1 MTGPSPRVRPVADGS
16 LLVEYPGA
24 TDAEANRAAVGLAAA
39 LREGGPEDLLDAVAG
54 ARTLFC
60 SFRPERLDHAALVR
74 AIDVA
79 AQASSEPVARRTH
92 RIPVLYGG
100 EAGPDLALLAGRAGV
115 SEEDLARRHAAPAYR
130 VAFLGFAPG
139 FAYMTGLPAG
149 LDAPRRATP
158 RPRVPGE
165 SVALAGGY
173 TGIYP
178 QPGPGGWNLIGR
190 AAARLFDPGARR
202 PALFEPGDEVRFEPK
217 DPESFGRALAQ
228 IPPAAPLP
236 PLAGAPV
243 FRVEKAGLSSIVCG
257 APRHGRGAIGVPP
270 SGAMDWSALA
280 GGNGLLGNSP
290 GAAAL
295 EVAMAGPELE
305 ALDDCEVA
313 TAGAPCD
320 ARVDGREIP
329 FGTPVRVLRGARVA
343 IGSVH
348 AGVRSY
354 LCIAGGFSV
363 SPASGIPA
371 RIAAGDVLFA
381 PASAPVS
388 PPGPRAALAP
398 FAAAPPDAVVRIVLG
413 PQEDRFPKE
422 GISTLLDSP
431 FRVSSTS
438 DRRGIRLEGP
448 RLAHSGG
455 ADIPPE
461 GTALGA
467 IQVPADG
474 NPIVLGPDRP
484 VTGGYA
490 KIGTVIGA
498 DFSVVAQARPGSTLR
513 FRAVSLDEAVRA
525 RGRMR

>member
-1 MTGPSPRVRPVADGS
+1 
-16 LLVEYPGA
+16 
-24 TDAEANRAAVGLAAA
+24 
-39 LREGGPEDLLDAVAG
+39 LRERGPEGLLDAVAG

-60 SFRPERLDHAALVR
+60 SFRPESLEYAALVR
-74 AIDVA
+74 AIDGA
-79 AQASSEPVARRTH
+79 ARASVEAVVKRTH

-100 EAGPDLALLAGRAGV
+100 EAGPDLAQLAGRAGA
-115 SEEDLARRHAAPAYR
+115 SEAELARRHAAPAYR

-178 QPGPGGWNLIGR
+178 EAGPGGWNLIGR
-190 AAARLFDPGARR
+190 AAVRLFDPGARR
-202 PALFEPGDEVRFEPK
+202 PALFEPGDEVRFEPQ
-217 DPESFGRALAQ
+217 DSESFARALAR

-236 PLAGAPV
+236 PLPGTPV
-243 FRVEKAGLSSIVCG
+243 FRVEKAGLSSAVCG
-257 APRHGRGAIGVPP
+257 AARHGLGAIGVPP

-280 GGNGLLGNSP
+280 GGNGVLGNSA

-295 EVAMAGPELE
+295 EVAVAGPALE
-305 ALDDCEVA
+305 VLDDCEIA

-329 FGTPVRVLRGARVA
+329 YGAPVRVLRGSRVA

-354 LCIAGGFSV
+354 LCISGGFSV
-363 SPASGIPA
+363 SPAPGIPA
-371 RIAAGDVLFA
+371 RIVAGDILFVHGPA
-381 PASAPVS
+381 PEE
-388 PPGPRAALAP
+388 PPGPREALAP
-398 FAAAPPDAVVRIVLG
+398 FAADPRDAVVRIVLG

-448 RLAHSGG
+448 PLAHLAG

-484 VTGGYA
+484 VTGGYV
-490 KIGTVIGA
+490 KIATVIGA
-498 DFSVVAQARPGSTLR
+498 DFPLIAQARPGSMLR
-513 FRAVSLDEAVRA
+513 FQAVSVEAAVRA